1 MIAPEELVD
10 SVNDEQTFV
19 QFLAALSDDWGKHV
33 EIENRSPSPPYSTGA
48 LGWENGSIG
57 AFLDAA
63 SAYGESCISQGN
75 ANKSDNPWHRA
86 AEIILAGKLYE

>member
-1 MIAPEELVD
+1 MTAPEDLVD
-10 SVNDEQTFV
+10 SVYDEHTFV
-19 QFLAALSDDWGKHV
+19 QFLAALSDDWYKHE
-33 EIENRSPSPPYSTGA
+33 EIEKRSPSPPYDAGA

-57 AFLDAA
+57 AFLEAA
-63 SAYGESCISQGN
+63 SAYGESCLTQGK